1 MKTALLA
8 AAVAVAFALPAASQ
22 TYEIGGR
29 IVQPAPRAEKRG
41 FYVVEIPNKGIA
53 RILEIVE
60 DPNDATQV
68 LTPSPCGGFVPLTT
82 SGGSRCIQQ
91 VITIQPGAAR

>member
-1 MKTALLA
+1 MKPILLSAALAVALITSA
-8 AAVAVAFALPAASQ
+8 AAQ

-29 IVQPAPRAEKRG
+29 IVQPSPRPEKRG
-41 FYVVEIPNKGIA
+41 FYVVEIPTKGIA

-68 LTPSPCGGFVPLTT
+68 VKPSACGGFVPLTT
-82 SGGSRCIQQ
+82 SGGSGCIQS
-91 VITIQPGAAR
+91 VITVRPGSPQ